1 MVRFVGGGAVGYP
14 SLYSSSSSLSV
25 AEYFTRPLY
34 SWMSPSNDSRLSPSG
49 TTRPVSIISCRKFC
63 SLQYCSLDS
72 FVNMFSG
79 ERRLK
84 PSTDAV
90 VSGAFLAFG
99 IFFSNLTT
107 MVVFLLVCCHV
118 CILAHLMAYVKNY
131 FLYCAGGGVCLTIV
145 PKSPAEVASLSV
157 PRVASPPF
165 SPDEGED
172 RPSQPTIQQS
182 ASQRPAPA
190 GLSHG
195 CLRHPPTSL
204 ASLGHPN
211 APSTR
216 SARLRPLPASAP
228 SGTLTSTLTS
238 NLGLGLGQCLVQGIE
253 MAGLARL
260 SDQLTVLYSE
270 RSASTPVKPVLFSEL
285 SCIMARRGSPT
296 DLRIKCRYD
305 WAAMVIMAQQSM
317 RSSWHVLL
325 PTT

>member
-1 MVRFVGGGAVGYP
+1 M
-14 SLYSSSSSLSV
+14 
-25 AEYFTRPLY
+25 AE
-34 SWMSPSNDSRLSPSG
+34 
-49 TTRPVSIISCRKFC
+49 
-63 SLQYCSLDS
+63 
-72 FVNMFSG
+72 
-79 ERRLK
+79 
-84 PSTDAV
+84 
-90 VSGAFLAFG
+90 
-99 IFFSNLTT
+99 
-107 MVVFLLVCCHV
+107 
-118 CILAHLMAYVKNY
+118 
-131 FLYCAGGGVCLTIV
+131 CA
-145 PKSPAEVASLSV
+145 SPACTNHQLRQ
-157 PRVASPPF
+157 PHCPCHGWLRHPLLPKQ
-165 SPDEGED
+165 GED

-195 CLRHPPTSL
+195 CLRHPPASL

-228 SGTLTSTLTS
+228 SGTSTLTS
-238 NLGLGLGQCLVQGIE
+238 NLGLGLGQCFVHGIE

-296 DLRIKCRYD
+296 DLRIRCRYD

-325 PTT
+325 PTTYVFSWSSIAQSVRASR